1 MSRSYTDG
9 FSSCNDPRCLVSLS
23 AYVRSSRTACLRITV
38 YAWPWVV
45 TLCNR
50 EHPGKRKYRIQSL
63 NSEYMH
69 SSFAQYGL
77 PTSKLGL

>member
-9 FSSCNDPRCLVSLS
+9 FSSCNNPRCLVSLS

-38 YAWPWVV
+38 YAWVV

-50 EHPGKRKYRIQSL
+50 SIQENESIVF
-63 NSEYMH
+63 NR
-69 SSFAQYGL
+69 
-77 PTSKLGL
+77 

>member
-38 YAWPWVV
+38 YAWVV
-45 TLCNR
+45 TLCKCNR
-50 EHPGKRKYRIQSL
+50 SIQENESIVFTIAKFRI
-63 NSEYMH
+63 Y
-69 SSFAQYGL
+69 AQFFC
-77 PTSKLGL
+77 PIWSANQ